1 MKCIACGTELAE
13 GALLCPQCGR
23 VVSSADAVRQKA
35 EAGNLSRK
43 EFYKLP
49 GMKACRGNIRTC
61 AIVLYICS
69 GITILAAVLLRDMF
83 AASLIDGLL
92 ILGLGLWLQLGKSR
106 VCAII
111 TLVYGIAGTGLTLV
125 QTGTVQGWWIPLA
138 GAWAVAYTFKFHKL
152 WNSYQKE
159 GVLPEEAVS
168 GKK

>member
-61 AIVLYICS
+61 AIVLYR
-69 GITILAAVLLRDMF
+69 G
-83 AASLIDGLL
+83 
-92 ILGLGLWLQLGKSR
+92 
-106 VCAII
+106 
-111 TLVYGIAGTGLTLV
+111 
-125 QTGTVQGWWIPLA
+125 
-138 GAWAVAYTFKFHKL
+138 
-152 WNSYQKE
+152 
-159 GVLPEEAVS
+159 
-168 GKK
+168 